1 MIKTTNPTAAGSA
14 IPAGMLHDSKRAAT
28 GFAKT
33 APPIAPERMAIIVIT
48 TLTVE
53 RNSLGDDAKS
63 YAAFAP
69 ASPAS
74 AFCLNLLRRLDTTAS
89 SAIAK
94 SPFARIKILNI
105 KPSMIII
112 YECFACLVVLP

>member
-1 MIKTTNPTAAGSA
+1 M
-14 IPAGMLHDSKRAAT
+14 
-28 GFAKT
+28 
-33 APPIAPERMAIIVIT
+33 APERMAIIVIT

-89 SAIAK
+89 SAIANR
-94 SPFARIKILNI
+94 PFAKINTLSIN
-105 KPSMIII
+105 PSILM
-112 YECFACLVVLP
+112 L